1 MELSNSEYESLS
13 NETLD
18 KLAEVF
24 DSLGEK
30 YNLDKDY
37 DVEHAYGVLKVYFGA
52 GIGTYIINRQAPNKQ
67 LWLSSPR
74 SGPKRYDFI
83 RSRDEWWAVEVDK
96 KIPDLDVISFK
107 LCFNKKNQFSQSNE
121 TIKSGNLD
129 FLSDP
134 ERNLHARQAFF
145 TLNRTKSSPSAFA
158 SSVTSSV

>member
-1 MELSNSEYESLS
+1 MVSTLSRFFPLCSRLPVISIRLLGAGMRSRSCLETTTMELSNSEYESLS

-83 RSRDEWWAVEVDK
+83 RSRDEWVYRHDGTALHE
-96 KIPDLDVISFK
+96 LLAHEISDIVK
-107 LCFNKKNQFSQSNE
+107 S
-121 TIKSGNLD
+121 TI
-129 FLSDP
+129 
-134 ERNLHARQAFF
+134 AFPK
-145 TLNRTKSSPSAFA
+145 R
-158 SSVTSSV
+158 